1 MTQPKTGMKI
11 ALNRQP
17 ALFWAIAVFFIAVGL
32 GLLALLPAVI
42 REDGWIAALLFALL
56 LIPASALALNMG
68 VGALIQAAGY
78 LELAPEEIRVRL
90 FGRKIFSLP
99 ADELAGL
106 YIAWV
111 RIKFGY
117 GWQIG
122 LSGHNIPQL
131 AQLQEQR
138 LAKGIFTRNELPF
151 MKRSGDWQ
159 RNFAEQ
165 YLLRAAKREQIF
177 LRGVKKA
184 GKGQGKGILWLGW
197 SEDLLALLRYM
208 YPNVPV
214 ETVPCKEAQWSSHNW
229 HDQDPTRFCRGFE
242 KIKNATPVWVLAALL
257 AVICLWPLPVLFLR
271 PEDPGVW
278 AVVIGYCVIMS
289 AMMGPALLYGWQD
302 SDIFTLQQEGISIER
317 GKRKEFFP
325 ASGIYAILSRP
336 KESANGDIRICLA
349 DRQSCVE
356 QQILWLQKGKN
367 RRLWLQAIRQLP
379 DWEHWLMVGYCTRS
393 RWNLGRKQ
401 APVQRVRYTPQ
412 REQILRQ
419 LYPDAL
425 WLEDE

>member
-1 MTQPKTGMKI
+1 MTQPKTDMKI
-11 ALNRQP
+11 ALNSQN
-17 ALFWAIAVFFIAVGL
+17 ALFWAIAVFFIALGL

-42 REDGWIAALLFALL
+42 RENGWIAALLFALL
-56 LIPASALALNMG
+56 LIPVSALALNMG
-68 VGALIQAAGY
+68 VSALIQAAGY
-78 LELAPEEIRVRL
+78 LELAPEEVRVRL
-90 FGRKIFSLP
+90 FGCKIFSLP

-111 RIKFGY
+111 RVKFGH

-122 LSGHNIPQL
+122 LSDHSIPEL

-159 RNFAEQ
+159 RKFAEQ
-165 YLLRAAKREQIF
+165 YLLRDARREQLF
-177 LRGVKKA
+177 FHGVKKP
-184 GKGQGKGILWLGW
+184 GKVQRKGILWLGW

-208 YPNVPV
+208 YPYVPV
-214 ETVPCKEAQWSSHNW
+214 ETVPCKEAQWSCHNGK
-229 HDQDPTRFCRGFE
+229 DKDPTRFCRGFE
-242 KIKNATPVWVLAALL
+242 NIKNATPVWVLAAFL
-257 AVICLWPLPVLFLR
+257 AIICLWPLLLLFLW
-271 PEDPGVW
+271 PADPGMWSVE
-278 AVVIGYCVIMS
+278 IGYCVLMP

-302 SDIFTLQQEGISIER
+302 SDIFTLTQEGISIER

-325 ASGIYAILSRP
+325 ASGIFAILSRP
-336 KESANGDIRICLA
+336 KETGKGDIRICLA
-349 DRQSCVE
+349 DRQTCIDR
-356 QQILWLQKGKN
+356 QILWLQKRKN

-393 RWNLGRKQ
+393 RWNLGKKQ
-401 APVQRVRYTPQ
+401 APVQRILYTPQ
-412 REQILRQ
+412 REQMLRQ